1 MAILKLSRIPLIN
14 NFMPKSK
21 KLAEAYNKIDQS
33 KTYNLEEAINLL
45 KEVNFVKFDQSVEI
59 HMNLGIDSRKTDQLV
74 RGTVILPHGTGKK
87 VRLAVFAEGEAAQEA
102 KAAGADAVGADDLI
116 NEILK
121 NGDAP
126 YEAAIATPD
135 MMKKL
140 GPIARILGTKGIM
153 PNPKKDTVTTNVSK
167 AIEDIRKGK
176 IDFRNDDT
184 ANIHQ
189 AVGKLSF
196 DTDKLIEN
204 TKAFI
209 DAIQKAKPA
218 GTKGTFIKNAVITSS
233 MGPGIKVSV

>member
-1 MAILKLSRIPLIN
+1 MAT
-14 NFMPKSK
+14 SK
-21 KLAEAYNKIDQS
+21 KLAEAYSKIDQKKIYS
-33 KTYNLEEAINLL
+33 LDEAIKLL
-45 KEVNFVKFDQSVEI
+45 KEVNYVKFDPSVEI

-74 RGTVILPHGTGKK
+74 RGTVVLPHGTGKK
-87 VRLAVFAEGEAAQEA
+87 IRVAVFAEGEAAQEA

-116 NEILK
+116 SEISK

-153 PNPKKDTVTTNVSK
+153 PNPKKDTVTNNVAK

-189 AVGKLSF
+189 SLGKLSF
-196 DTDKLIEN
+196 DVEKLVEN
-204 TKAFI
+204 TKAFV
-209 DAIQKAKPA
+209 DAIQKAKPS
-218 GTKGTFIKNAVITSS
+218 GTKGTFIKNAVISSS
-233 MGPGIKVSV
+233 MGPGIKVSLS

>member
-1 MAILKLSRIPLIN
+1 MAT
-14 NFMPKSK
+14 SK
-21 KLAEAYNKIDQS
+21 KLAEAYSKIDQKKIYS
-33 KTYNLEEAINLL
+33 LDEAIKLL
-45 KEVNFVKFDQSVEI
+45 KEVNYVKFDPSVEI

-74 RGTVILPHGTGKK
+74 RGTVVLPHGTGKK
-87 VRLAVFAEGEAAQEA
+87 IRVAVFAEGEAAQEA

-116 NEILK
+116 SEISK

-140 GPIARILGTKGIM
+140 GSIARILGTKGIM
-153 PNPKKDTVTTNVSK
+153 PNPKKDTVTNNVAK

-189 AVGKLSF
+189 SVGKLSF
-196 DTDKLIEN
+196 DNAKLVEN
-204 TKAFI
+204 AATFI
-209 DAIQKAKPA
+209 DAIKKAKPA
-218 GTKGTFIKNAVITSS
+218 GSKGTFIKNAVITSS
-233 MGPGIKVSV
+233 MGPGIKLSV

>member
-1 MAILKLSRIPLIN
+1 MAT
-14 NFMPKSK
+14 SK
-21 KLAEAYNKIDQS
+21 KLAEAYSKFDKNKAYS
-33 KTYNLEEAINLL
+33 LEEAIKIL
-45 KEVNFVKFDQSVEI
+45 KDANYVKFDPSVEI
-59 HMNLGIDSRKTDQLV
+59 HMNLGIDPRKTDQLV
-74 RGTVILPHGTGKK
+74 RGTVVLPNGTGKK

-102 KAAGADAVGADDLI
+102 KAAGAEAVGSDDLI

-153 PNPKKDTVTTNVSK
+153 PNPKKDTVTTNVAK

-189 AVGKLSF
+189 SVGKLSF
-196 DTDKLIEN
+196 DNAKLVEN
-204 TKAFI
+204 AAAFI
-209 DAIQKAKPA
+209 DAIKKAKPA
-218 GTKGTFIKNAVITSS
+218 GSKGTFIKNAVITSS
-233 MGPGIKVSV
+233 MGPGVKISV

>member
-1 MAILKLSRIPLIN
+1 MAT
-14 NFMPKSK
+14 SK
-21 KLAEAYNKIDQS
+21 KLAEAYSKFDKN
-33 KTYNLEEAINLL
+33 KTYSLEEAIKIL
-45 KEVNFVKFDQSVEI
+45 KDANYVKFDQSVEV

-74 RGTVILPHGTGKK
+74 RGTVVLPNGTGKK
-87 VRLAVFAEGEAAQEA
+87 VRVAVFAEGEAAQDA
-102 KAAGADAVGADDLI
+102 KTAGADAVGSDDLI
-116 NEILK
+116 NEIMK

-153 PNPKKDTVTTNVSK
+153 PNPKKDTVTTNVVK
-167 AIEDIRKGK
+167 ALEDIRKGK

-196 DTDKLIEN
+196 DNEKLVEN
-204 TKAFI
+204 AKAFI
-209 DAIQKAKPA
+209 DAIQKAKPS
-218 GTKGTFIKNAVITSS
+218 GTKGTFIKNAVISSS
-233 MGPGIKVSV
+233 MGPGVKISV

>member
-1 MAILKLSRIPLIN
+1 MAT
-14 NFMPKSK
+14 SK
-21 KLAEAYNKIDQS
+21 KLTEAYSKFDKNKAYS
-33 KTYNLEEAINLL
+33 LEEAIKIL
-45 KEVNFVKFDQSVEI
+45 KDTNYVKFDPSVEI
-59 HMNLGIDSRKTDQLV
+59 HMNLGIDPRKTDQLV
-74 RGTVILPHGTGKK
+74 RGTVILPNGTGKK
-87 VRLAVFAEGEAAQEA
+87 IRVVVFAEGEAAQEA
-102 KAAGADAVGADDLI
+102 KAAGAEAVGSDDLI

-153 PNPKKDTVTTNVSK
+153 PNPKKDTVTTNVAK

-189 AVGKLSF
+189 SIGKLSF
-196 DTDKLIEN
+196 DTAKLVEN
-204 TKAFI
+204 AEAFI
-209 DAIQKAKPA
+209 DAIKKAKPA
-218 GTKGTFIKNAVITSS
+218 SSKGTFIKNAVITSS
-233 MGPGIKVSV
+233 MGPGVKISI

>member
-1 MAILKLSRIPLIN
+1 MAT
-14 NFMPKSK
+14 SK
-21 KLAEAYNKIDQS
+21 KLAEAYSKFDKN
-33 KTYNLEEAINLL
+33 KTYSLEEAIKIL
-45 KEVNFVKFDQSVEI
+45 KDANYVKFDQSVEV

-74 RGTVILPHGTGKK
+74 RGTVVLPNGTGKK
-87 VRLAVFAEGEAAQEA
+87 VRVAVFAEGEAAQDA
-102 KAAGADAVGADDLI
+102 KTAGADAVGSDDLI

-153 PNPKKDTVTTNVSK
+153 PNPKKDTVTTNVVK
-167 AIEDIRKGK
+167 ALEDIRKGK

-196 DTDKLIEN
+196 DNEKLVEN
-204 TKAFI
+204 AKAFI
-209 DAIQKAKPA
+209 DAIQKAKPS
-218 GTKGTFIKNAVITSS
+218 GTKGTFIKNAVISSS
-233 MGPGIKVSV
+233 MGPGVKISV